1 MHDEIRAFRESHGWT
16 QGDLAARAGV
26 TRQLVSALEAGRH
39 IPNVVAAIGIASA
52 LGISVEQLFGTR
64 QCLPIDPFGTILASG
79 TPLTT
84 ATVGEAIVAVPL
96 QHGVANCESWG
107 IADAIAEPKGV
118 SWLPDGSTDGLVIAG
133 CDPVLG
139 MIAGL
144 VERSSKHRILTVH
157 ASTSRSLRAL
167 AAGRVH
173 GALVHASA
181 ADFPEPPDQVT
192 RWHVTRWQVGLAS
205 SQRGGPPTVE
215 ELVERRQRVV
225 QRESGA
231 GSQRAFVRALR
242 AVGAGDQLP
251 GPVGEGHVDVA
262 RRVAQGN
269 GHAGVT
275 MEAAAL
281 AFGLGFSPLEEH
293 SVELWVD
300 SQWTSLRAV
309 AAMIDVLSGSALACR
324 VANLGGYDV
333 MDCGTERRA
342 S

>member
-1 MHDEIRAFRESHGWT
+1 MDDGIRSLRESRGWT
-16 QGDLAARAGV
+16 QGELADKAGV

-39 IPNVVAAIGIASA
+39 IPNVVAAIGIAGA

-64 QCLPIDPFGTILASG
+64 QCLPIDPFGTALPSG
-79 TPLTT
+79 TPLAT
-84 ATVGEAIVAVPL
+84 AAVGEAIVAIPL
-96 QHGVANCESWG
+96 RHGVANGESWG
-107 IADAIAEPKGV
+107 VADAIAEPNGV
-118 SWLPDGSTDGLVIAG
+118 SWLPAGSTDGLVIAG

-139 MIAGL
+139 VIAGL
-144 VERSSKHRILTVH
+144 VERDCTHRILTVH

-181 ADFPEPPDQVT
+181 SDFPRPSDLVK

-205 SQRGGPPTVE
+205 GQRGGPPTVA
-215 ELVERRQRVV
+215 ELVERRRRVV

-231 GSQRAFVRALR
+231 GSQHAFVRALR
-242 AVGAGDQLP
+242 AVGAHDQLP

-262 RRVAQGN
+262 RRVAQGS
-269 GHAGVT
+269 GYAGVT

-293 SVELWVD
+293 AVELWID
-300 SQWTSLRAV
+300 SRWTSLRAV
-309 AAMIDVLSGSALACR
+309 AAMIDILTGQALARR
-324 VANLGGYDV
+324 VAILGGYD
-333 MDCGTERRA
+333 MADCGTERRA